1 MMTGR
6 LRTPRGYRNNN
17 PLNIR
22 RNEIRWQGMVDGDD
36 KEFCTF
42 VSPVYGWRAALI
54 ILMRTYRKRGWNT
67 IQEIIAHWAP
77 DNEND
82 TAAYTRNMVRL
93 TGIPPDRVLNMAD
106 YKPLAKAMAR
116 FENGFL
122 NDAGLNTAYILVTD
136 IINKCG
142 IEEKLLRPL

>member
-22 RNEIRWQGMVDGDD
+22 RTETRWQGQVDGDD
-36 KEFCTF
+36 KEFCSF
-42 VSPVYGWRAALI
+42 ASPVYGWRAALI

-93 TGIPPDRVLNMAD
+93 TGIPPDQVLNMAD

-136 IINKCG
+136 TIIKCG
-142 IEEKLLRPL
+142 TEEKLLRPL

>member
-22 RNEIRWQGMVDGDD
+22 RTETRWQGQVDGDD
-36 KEFCTF
+36 KEFCSF
-42 VSPVYGWRAALI
+42 ASPVYGWRAALI

-82 TAAYTRNMVRL
+82 TSAYTRNMVRL
-93 TGIPPDRVLNMAD
+93 TGIPPDRVLMMAD
-106 YKPLAKAMAR
+106 YMPLAKAMAR

-136 IINKCG
+136 TIIKCG
-142 IEEKLLRPL
+142 TEELNSLHY

>member
-1 MMTGR
+1 MGIVMGT
-6 LRTPRGYRNNN
+6 
-17 PLNIR
+17 
-22 RNEIRWQGMVDGDD
+22 WVW
-36 KEFCTF
+36 
-42 VSPVYGWRAALI
+42 V
-54 ILMRTYRKRGWNT
+54 
-67 IQEIIAHWAP
+67 
-77 DNEND
+77 
-82 TAAYTRNMVRL
+82 L
-93 TGIPPDRVLNMAD
+93 TGIPPDWVLKMND

>member
-22 RNEIRWQGMVDGDD
+22 RTETRWQGQVDGDD
-36 KEFCTF
+36 KEFCSF
-42 VSPVYGWRAALI
+42 ASPVYGWRAALI

-67 IQEIIAHWAP
+67 IQEIIDHWAP

-82 TAAYTRNMVRL
+82 TSAYTRNMVRL
-93 TGIPPDRVLNMAD
+93 TGIPPDRVLMMAD

-136 IINKCG
+136 TIIKCG
-142 IEEKLLRPL
+142 TEELNSLHY

>member
-1 MMTGR
+1 MTGR
-6 LRTPRGYRNNN
+6 IRTPRGYRNNN

-22 RNEIRWQGMVDGDD
+22 KTETRWQGQIDGDD
-36 KEFCTF
+36 KDFCTF

-54 ILMRTYRKRGWNT
+54 ILMRTYRKRGWKT

-106 YKPLAKAMAR
+106 YMPLAKAMAR

-136 IINKCG
+136 TIIKFG
-142 IEEKLLRPL
+142 TEELNSLHY

>member
-1 MMTGR
+1 MTGR
-6 LRTPRGYRNNN
+6 IRTPRGYRNNN

-22 RNEIRWQGMVDGDD
+22 KTETRWQGQIDGDD
-36 KEFCTF
+36 KDFCTF

-54 ILMRTYRKRGWNT
+54 ILMRTYRKRGWKT

-93 TGIPPDRVLNMAD
+93 TGIPPDRVLKMAD

-136 IINKCG
+136 TIIKCG
-142 IEEKLLRPL
+142 TEELNSLHY

>member
-22 RNEIRWQGMVDGDD
+22 RTETRWQGQVDGDD
-36 KEFCTF
+36 KEFCSF
-42 VSPVYGWRAALI
+42 ASPVYGWRAALI
-54 ILMRTYRKRGWNT
+54 ILMRTYRKRGWKT

-136 IINKCG
+136 TIIKCG
-142 IEEKLLRPL
+142 TEELNSLHY

>member
-1 MMTGR
+1 MTGR
-6 LRTPRGYRNNN
+6 IRTPRGYRNNN

-22 RNEIRWQGMVDGDD
+22 KTETRWQGQIDGDD
-36 KEFCTF
+36 KDFCTF

-106 YKPLAKAMAR
+106 YMPLAKAMAR

-136 IINKCG
+136 TIIKFG
-142 IEEKLLRPL
+142 TEELNSLHY

>member
-1 MMTGR
+1 MMIGR

-22 RNEIRWQGMVDGDD
+22 RTETRWQGQVDGDD
-36 KEFCTF
+36 KAFCSF
-42 VSPVYGWRAALI
+42 ASPVYGWRAALI

-136 IINKCG
+136 TIIKCG
-142 IEEKLLRPL
+142 TEELNSLHY

>member
-22 RNEIRWQGMVDGDD
+22 RTETRWQGQVDGDD
-36 KEFCTF
+36 KDFCTF
-42 VSPVYGWRAALI
+42 ASPVYGWRAALI
-54 ILMRTYRKRGWNT
+54 ILMRTYRERGWNT

-106 YKPLAKAMAR
+106 YMPLAKAMAR

-136 IINKCG
+136 TIIKCG
-142 IEEKLLRPL
+142 TPLWPL

>member
-22 RNEIRWQGMVDGDD
+22 RTETRWQGQVDGDD
-36 KEFCTF
+36 KEFCSF
-42 VSPVYGWRAALI
+42 ASPVYGWRAALI
-54 ILMRTYRKRGWNT
+54 ILMRTYRKRGWKT

-93 TGIPPDRVLNMAD
+93 TGIPPDQVLNMAD

-136 IINKCG
+136 TIIKCG
-142 IEEKLLRPL
+142 TEELNSLHY

>member
-22 RNEIRWQGMVDGDD
+22 RTETRWQGQVDGDD
-36 KEFCTF
+36 KDFCTF
-42 VSPVYGWRAALI
+42 ASPVYGWRAALI
-54 ILMRTYRKRGWNT
+54 ILMRTYRERGWNT

-93 TGIPPDRVLNMAD
+93 TGIPPDRVLKMAD
-106 YKPLAKAMAR
+106 YMPLAKAMAR

-136 IINKCG
+136 TIIKCG
-142 IEEKLLRPL
+142 TPLWPL

>member
-22 RNEIRWQGMVDGDD
+22 RTETRWQGQIDGDD
-36 KEFCTF
+36 KDFCTF
-42 VSPVYGWRAALI
+42 ASPVYGWRAALI

-106 YKPLAKAMAR
+106 YMPLAKAMAR

-136 IINKCG
+136 IINK
-142 IEEKLLRPL
+142 

>member
-1 MMTGR
+1 MTGR

-22 RNEIRWQGMVDGDD
+22 RTETHWQGQVDGDD
-36 KEFCTF
+36 KEFCSF
-42 VSPVYGWRAALI
+42 ASPVYGWRAALI
-54 ILMRTYRKRGWNT
+54 ILMRTYRKRGWKT
-67 IQEIIAHWAP
+67 IREIIAHWAP

-93 TGIPPDRVLNMAD
+93 TGIPPDRVLKMAD

-136 IINKCG
+136 TIIKCG
-142 IEEKLLRPL
+142 TEELNSLHY

>member
-22 RNEIRWQGMVDGDD
+22 RTETRWQGQVDGDD
-36 KEFCTF
+36 KEFCSF
-42 VSPVYGWRAALI
+42 ASLVYGWRAALI

-77 DNEND
+77 ENEND

-93 TGIPPDRVLNMAD
+93 TGIPPDQVLKMAD

-122 NDAGLNTAYILVTD
+122 NDAGLNTAYILVSDT
-136 IINKCG
+136 IIKCG
-142 IEEKLLRPL
+142 TEELNSLHY

>member
-1 MMTGR
+1 
-6 LRTPRGYRNNN
+6 
-17 PLNIR
+17 
-22 RNEIRWQGMVDGDD
+22 MVDGDD

-67 IQEIIAHWAP
+67 IREIIAHWAP

-93 TGIPPDRVLNMAD
+93 TGIPPDRVLKMAD

-122 NDAGLNTAYILVTD
+122 NDAGLNTAYILVSD

>member
-22 RNEIRWQGMVDGDD
+22 RTETRWQGQVDGDD
-36 KEFCTF
+36 KEFCSF
-42 VSPVYGWRAALI
+42 ASPVYGWRAALI
-54 ILMRTYRKRGWNT
+54 ILMRTYRERGWST

-93 TGIPPDRVLNMAD
+93 TGIPPDQVLKMAD

-136 IINKCG
+136 TIIKCG
-142 IEEKLLRPL
+142 TEELNSLHY

>member
-1 MMTGR
+1 MTGR
-6 LRTPRGYRNNN
+6 LRTPRGYRHNN

-22 RNEIRWQGMVDGDD
+22 RTETRWQGQVDGDD
-36 KEFCTF
+36 KDFCTF
-42 VSPVYGWRAALI
+42 ASPVYGWRAALI
-54 ILMRTYRKRGWNT
+54 ILMRTYRERGWNT

-136 IINKCG
+136 IINK
-142 IEEKLLRPL
+142 